1 MSNTGG
7 LGLGGGGSLGSLD
20 AGAGQQMGYV
30 QVRGPLSRVL
40 MHCRRSI
47 DDVVNS
53 PLVKNEVLGYW
64 KVYKQ
69 LHRRAEVL
77 DLERQWNPLGL

>member
-7 LGLGGGGSLGSLD
+7 LGFGDGTGQRPLGESH
-20 AGAGQQMGYV
+20 GQRMEHVMLQ
-30 QVRGPLSRVL
+30 QPLQRVL
-40 MHCRRSI
+40 MLCRRSI
-47 DDVVNS
+47 DEVVNS

-69 LHRRAEVL
+69 IHRRSEVL
-77 DLERQWNPLGL
+77 QLERQWNPLGL

>member
-7 LGLGGGGSLGSLD
+7 LGLGGGSGLGPLD
-20 AGAGQQMGYV
+20 SGTGQRMEHVLNQ
-30 QVRGPLSRVL
+30 GPLSRVL

-69 LHRRAEVL
+69 IHRRAEVL